1 MTYKD
6 RKKLLIDL
14 DLTIA
19 GLAAEYERENRKKQL
34 TCSREEM
41 SQCVRGVRI
50 YPALRKFLAKKLD
63 QTEEQLFGDPTE
75 AVRAA

>member
-6 RKKLLIDL
+6 RKKLLLEL

-19 GLAAEYERENRKKQL
+19 GLAVDYERENRKKHL

-41 SQCVRGVRI
+41 SQCIRGVRV
-50 YPALRKFLAKKLD
+50 YPELRKFLAKKLD
-63 QTEEQLFGDPTE
+63 KTEEELFSAPAE
-75 AVRAA
+75 AKQAA